1 MNIAVI
7 GGHKCSKKHYNIAK
21 KLGNLIAKEGWILI
35 CGGREGVMEAVCFGV
50 KQAGGLSV
58 GILPS
63 YDGSDANKYVDIK
76 IPTGLGYARNIL
88 VVRAADVV
96 VAIGG
101 SWGTLS
107 EIAFALNEGK
117 IVLGID
123 TFKIKGIKQVKNPEA
138 AIKYIKKIYAKQR
151 ANKTANR

>member
-7 GGHKCSKKHYNIAK
+7 GGHKCSKKQFHLAE
-21 KLGNLIAKEGWILI
+21 KLGSLIAKEGWILI
-35 CGGREGVMEAVCFGV
+35 CGGREGVMEGACLGV
-50 KQAGGLSV
+50 KKEGGISV
-58 GILPS
+58 GILPT
-63 YDGSDANKYVDIK
+63 YDGSDANKYVSIK

-101 SWGTLS
+101 SYGTLS

-117 IVLGID
+117 PILGID
-123 TFKIKGIKQVKNPEA
+123 TFKIKGIKQFKEPQSV
-138 AIKYIKKIYAKQR
+138 IRYIKKYVKQSK
-151 ANKTANR
+151 NKAVNY

>member
-7 GGHKCSKKHYNIAK
+7 GGHRCSKKHYEIAK
-21 KLGNLIAKEGWILI
+21 KLGSLIAKEGWILI
-35 CGGREGVMEAVCFGV
+35 CGGREGIMEAVCLGA
-50 KQAGGLSV
+50 KKAGGVSV

-63 YDGSDANKYVDIK
+63 FDGSDANKYLDIK

-96 VAIGG
+96 VAIDGNY
-101 SWGTLS
+101 GTLS

-117 IVLGID
+117 PILGID
-123 TFKIKGIKQVKNPEA
+123 TFKIKGIKQLKSPESI
-138 AIKYIKKIYAKQR
+138 IKYIKKIYAKQST
-151 ANKTANR
+151 NKTIN